1 MQADDCPEGVL
12 APVLNRLHLESL
24 GSFSFYRDEARRL
37 AWKEIAIHDLTPQL
51 VMHYTRVREDLRARR
66 RELGG
71 RISQAYIDRMIEGLG
86 AWIDAG
92 ARGHLAWGI
101 LHFGK

>member
-1 MQADDCPEGVL
+1 
-12 APVLNRLHLESL
+12 
-24 GSFSFYRDEARRL
+24 
-37 AWKEIAIHDLTPQL
+37 
-51 VMHYTRVREDLRARR
+51 VREDLRARR